1 MASRKKYC
9 ESLSTNVYIN
19 IIDVDFLVEVKCPAS
34 LKDKTLIEG
43 IECKKITFIHSGNR
57 VPKLKNCND
66 IYQVQ
71 EYID

>member
-1 MASRKKYC
+1 MAFRKKYYK
-9 ESLSTNVYIN
+9 SLSTNLYTN

-34 LKDKTLIEG
+34 LKDKTLIEE
-43 IECKKITFIHSGNR
+43 IECKKITFIHSENG

-71 EYID
+71 EYIN